1 MEVYRA
7 ILSESPNN
15 VEALWRAARA
25 SVVLGILSEDWD
37 TRKAW
42 YREGADL
49 ARQAE
54 ALRPGDLELS
64 YWRAANLGR
73 WAQEEPGGRTV
84 VGLAKEVR
92 STAEEILG
100 RDPTHAGAHNVLGM
114 FFFEVLT
121 LNKAERAI
129 AGLLAPG
136 TLRGVRWEEADYH
149 LRRAVAL
156 DPFNT
161 LYLKDF
167 GKALVWHGDVE
178 EARMYLERALRVPA
192 TLPTDPVFQQE
203 ARILLAEVAEREG
216 LAPRAP

>member
-1 MEVYRA
+1 
-7 ILSESPNN
+7 
-15 VEALWRAARA
+15 
-25 SVVLGILSEDWD
+25 
-37 TRKAW
+37 
-42 YREGADL
+42 
-49 ARQAE
+49 
-54 ALRPGDLELS
+54 
-64 YWRAANLGR
+64 
-73 WAQEEPGGRTV
+73 V

-92 STAEEILG
+92 HTAEEILA

-121 LNKAERAI
+121 LNRAKRAV

-161 LYLKDF
+161 LYLKDY
-167 GKALVWHGDVE
+167 GKALLWHGDLE
-178 EARMYLERALRVPA
+178 EARTYLQRALRSPP
-192 TLPTDPVFQQE
+192 TLPTDSVFQRE
-203 ARILLAEVAEREG
+203 AGILLEELAERGG